1 MVNNRNLSFLFGIL
15 FIISLFL
22 TWIKK
27 LDYSLIEISR
37 FAQRHLGLAKTIPQ
51 YMFFYIGFVFLILGI
66 ISLLMSFNHKIRM
79 ARIVLYLVPLYFIVV
94 CVLNILEFKA
104 DIIEKPDSSFN
115 IIDLLRTLG
124 IGFYLFLISYVGLL
138 RYLKTEKTIGKA
150 ENLI

>member
-66 ISLLMSFNHKIRM
+66 ISLLMNFNHKIRM

-94 CVLNILEFKA
+94 CVLNILEYNG
-104 DIIEKPDSSFN
+104 DIIEKPDSSVN

-124 IGFYLFLISYVGLL
+124 IGFYLFLISYIGLL
-138 RYLKTEKTIGKA
+138 RYLKIEKNR
-150 ENLI
+150 ES

>member
-22 TWIKK
+22 TWVTIPQ
-27 LDYSLIEISR
+27 DMSLIEISR
-37 FAQRHLGLAKTIPQ
+37 FAQIGPAKTIPQ

-66 ISLLMSFNHKIRM
+66 ISLLMNFINKIRI

-94 CVLNILEFKA
+94 CVLNLLEFKA

-124 IGFYLFLISYVGLL
+124 IGFYLFLISLVLYFLLYVGLL
-138 RYLKTEKTIGKA
+138 KYLKIEK
-150 ENLI
+150 

>member
-37 FAQRHLGLAKTIPQ
+37 FAQTDFVKTVPQ

-66 ISLLMSFNHKIRM
+66 ISLLMNFNDKIRM

-94 CVLNILEFKA
+94 CVLNILEVNG

-124 IGFYLFLISYVGLL
+124 LGFYLFLISYVGLL
-138 RYLKTEKTIGKA
+138 KYLKIEKKSRS
-150 ENLI
+150 

>member
-66 ISLLMSFNHKIRM
+66 ISLLMNFNNKIRM
-79 ARIVLYLVPLYFIVV
+79 ARIVLYLAPLYFIAV
-94 CVLNILEFKA
+94 CVLNA

-124 IGFYLFLISYVGLL
+124 LGFYLFLISYVGLL
-138 RYLKTEKTIGKA
+138 KYLKIEKKSGSSKPNRVGKY
-150 ENLI
+150 